1 MGLMKIMPSAPE
13 RAIPD
18 AAPVEYAGLTNRYLP
33 KLKPYDDDQEIMRAF
48 DEEIR
53 DLGGAEARGNT
64 ARQRHVIEII
74 EKIYASSRSGAAQEV
89 APL

>member
-1 MGLMKIMPSAPE
+1 
-13 RAIPD
+13 
-18 AAPVEYAGLTNRYLP
+18 
-33 KLKPYDDDQEIMRAF
+33 MRAF